1 MPKGIGYGRV
11 WPGKCL
17 STLVMSPKVVIL
29 VSLLLGQVKI
39 IYHCAAQN
47 TLPVAV
53 VLREK
58 DTTLGKVVL

>member
-11 WPGKCL
+11 WPGKRL

-29 VSLLLGQVKI
+29 VSLLLGQAKF
-39 IYHCAAQN
+39 IYNCA
-47 TLPVAV
+47 VG
-53 VLREK
+53 LREK